1 MRRLSHLILAAA
13 AALGT
18 TTAMASEKEKGTVV
32 ELPALAPSQHSVVN
46 QKSVSTTFPE
56 SGYPWKRNIVATV
69 FWVGEKPAKNN
80 PVPNDKSSWDVRWME
95 NFGGYD
101 NPSSRCHNSGYKPA
115 SFTPQQNPFYVALP
129 YNDVGR
135 GGTKPEA
142 ALVIPW
148 FRTAFEK
155 NGKSVCKGRWV
166 AVRKGRR
173 VAYGQWEDVG
183 PFRTDHWQ
191 YVFGNE
197 RPKSNINKGAGIDL
211 SPAIRDYLGM
221 EGGMDT
227 VDWKFVEFYEV
238 PPGPWRRYGDNNIF
252 TTHPSISDRISR
264 GRTLQ

>member
-1 MRRLSHLILAAA
+1 M
-13 AALGT
+13 
-18 TTAMASEKEKGTVV
+18 
-32 ELPALAPSQHSVVN
+32 
-46 QKSVSTTFPE
+46 
-56 SGYPWKRNIVATV
+56 
-69 FWVGEKPAKNN
+69 
-80 PVPNDKSSWDVRWME
+80 
-95 NFGGYD
+95 
-101 NPSSRCHNSGYKPA
+101 
-115 SFTPQQNPFYVALP
+115 
-129 YNDVGR
+129 
-135 GGTKPEA
+135 
-142 ALVIPW
+142 
-148 FRTAFEK
+148 
-155 NGKSVCKGRWV
+155 
-166 AVRKGRR
+166 
-173 VAYGQWEDVG
+173 AYGQWEDVG